1 MSDRSA
7 AQTNTVGPPNTH
19 APDADRNGGVAPSSP
34 APEAAAAIAS
44 ARSARL
50 RENLLCLIAER
61 GLTLAQLA
69 RRSGMPTANALY
81 NFTNGRTA
89 GLSQQTLEQICNAVP
104 GITIDE
110 LVGRT
115 ARRAGRHAGPQAVP
129 TRSGQTAAYRAVAL
143 ALDKLSGSLT
153 ALSIVLDAA
162 GNAAAE
168 ATQCAKVLL
177 ALE

>member
-1 MSDRSA
+1 MSDHSK
-7 AQTNTVGPPNTH
+7 AQTNRAGPQI
-19 APDADRNGGVAPSSP
+19 ADALDTDRDGQRDQHSP
-34 APEAAAAIAS
+34 APEAAAAIAA
-44 ARSARL
+44 ARSTRL
-50 RENLLCLIAER
+50 RENLLRLIAEHR
-61 GLTLAQLA
+61 LTFAQLA

-89 GLSQQTLEQICNAVP
+89 GLSQQTLEQICNAIP

-115 ARRAGRHAGPQAVP
+115 ARKAGRHAGAQTVP
-129 TRSGQTAAYRAVAL
+129 TKAGQTTAYRAVAL
-143 ALDKLSGSLT
+143 ALDRLSGSLA

-168 ATQCAKVLL
+168 ATQCAKALL
-177 ALE
+177 AIE